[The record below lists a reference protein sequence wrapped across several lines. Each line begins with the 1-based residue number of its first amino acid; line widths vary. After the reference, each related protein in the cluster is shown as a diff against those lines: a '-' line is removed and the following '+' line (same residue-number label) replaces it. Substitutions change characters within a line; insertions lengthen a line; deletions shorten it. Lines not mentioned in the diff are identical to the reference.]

1 MANPKPRS
9 VCWPFSKQ
17 RSGFPNAG
25 ATINRRAEFTLS
37 LCARPSD
44 RVLVGTVIQ
53 HRNEWMDSPRSG
65 DEYPVCG
72 RYRFQCVCVSPLK
85 HWLSAAACRQ
95 HRFRCCAGM
104 LITMKKK
111 NVSLR
116 FIWRRT
122 ERGWADPWAR
132 LLRRRGTDVDPLGER
147 EDNPTD
153 NTFVVN

>member
-111 NVSLR
+111 TFRYASFGGGRNADGRTLGRDCCADEEQMSTLSVSEK
-116 FIWRRT
+116 T
-122 ERGWADPWAR
+122 TP
-132 LLRRRGTDVDPLGER
+132 
-147 EDNPTD
+147 PT
-153 NTFVVN
+153 TPSL